1 MNRLCK
7 TYGEL
12 FEDSQKKVELGQK
25 MRQTAKKVDELTTNK
40 NETSAKIRDEEDP
53 LKSEILTLTA
63 QKLEMQKQIAKID
76 VKITAVKLK
85 QEQNK

>member
-25 MRQTAKKVDELTTNK
+25 IRDTAKKVDELTIKK
-40 NETSAKIRDEEDP
+40 NETAAKIRDEEDP

>member
-1 MNRLCK
+1 MVNYLK
-7 TYGEL
+7 IL
-12 FEDSQKKVELGQK
+12 KKKVELGQK
-25 MRQTAKKVDELTTNK
+25 MRQTAKKVDELTTKK
-40 NETSAKIRDEEDP
+40 NETAAKIRDEEDP

>member
-25 MRQTAKKVDELTTNK
+25 IRDTAKKVDE
-40 NETSAKIRDEEDP
+40 
-53 LKSEILTLTA
+53 
-63 QKLEMQKQIAKID
+63 
-76 VKITAVKLK
+76 
-85 QEQNK
+85 